1 MPTTGIPPL
10 GVTRTPDGTRFT
22 VWSHNAARIDLCL
35 FDEAG
40 NTELSRLPMQRD
52 GDVHSIAL
60 PDIAAGT
67 RYGLRAEGVYS
78 PDHGLWFDPSKLLVD
93 PYAAQLDRPFRHDQR
108 LTVFGEETADLVPKA
123 ILTEV
128 KPLEPRPPLFQAG
141 GLIYEIAVK
150 PFTILHP
157 GVPERKRG
165 TVAALAEPV
174 IIDHLTSL
182 GVSAVELMP
191 VVAWIDER
199 HLPPLG
205 LHNGWGYNPIA
216 PMALDPRLVPGG
228 IEELRRTVEVLH
240 QAGIGVVL
248 DLVFNHS
255 GESDRFGA
263 TLSMRGLD
271 NLTYYRHAAGRPGEL
286 INDTGCGNTIACD
299 HPVVQRLILD
309 SLRHFVLAAGVDGFR
324 FDLASILGR
333 DMGGFRRD
341 AALFSAISADPI
353 LCGRVLIA
361 EPWDTG
367 PGGYQLGNFPHS
379 FLEWNDRARDDIR
392 RYWRGD
398 RHAIG
403 VLATALAGSSDS
415 FSRWGETATRSVNFI
430 AAHDGFTLMDL
441 VSYAR
446 KHNEANGEGNRDG
459 HDENFSW
466 NNGAEGATG
475 DPEIAA
481 FRQRDVM
488 ALLGTLFTSRGAI
501 MLTAGDE
508 GGRSQG
514 GNNNAYA
521 QDNAVTWLDWSKLDS
536 KLVEHTARL
545 SAMRRRFSVF
555 GDTGFFTGNGDV
567 AWLRLDGEPLTV
579 EDWEH
584 PATDN
589 LVVMLATEDRRQ
601 KRPTRLAVVI
611 NRSHAPHPFRL
622 PLSLEGE
629 WRDALSD
636 LTVPSFAPARSV
648 TFLVEVFESISRK
661 RI

>member
-10 GVTRTPDGTRFT
+10 GVTRTPDGTQFA

-35 FDEAG
+35 FDG
-40 NTELSRLPMQRD
+40 SGDKELRRLPMQRA
-52 GDVHSIAL
+52 GDVHSITL
-60 PDIAAGT
+60 PDIADGT
-67 RYGLRAEGVYS
+67 RYGLRADGVYS

-93 PYAAQLDRPFRHDQR
+93 PYAVELDRPFRHDAR
-108 LTVFGEETADLVPKA
+108 LTRFGEETADLVPKA
-123 ILTEV
+123 IVTEV
-128 KPLEPRPPLFQAG
+128 KPVVPKRPLFASG
-141 GLIYEIAVK
+141 AFIYEVAVK

-157 GVPERKRG
+157 GVPEEKRG

-174 IIDHLTSL
+174 IIDHLASL

-191 VVAWIDER
+191 IVAWVDER
-199 HLPPLG
+199 HLPALG

-228 IEELRRTVEVLH
+228 VEELRKTVDALH
-240 QAGIGVVL
+240 KAGIGVIL

-255 GESDRFGA
+255 GESDRFGT

-271 NLTYYRHAAGRPGEL
+271 NLTYYRHATDRPGEL

-299 HPVVQRLILD
+299 QPVVRALILD

-333 DMGGFRRD
+333 DMGGFHRD

-353 LCGRVLIA
+353 LCDRVLVA

-367 PGGYQLGNFPHS
+367 PGGYQLGNFPHP

-398 RHAIG
+398 RHAVG
-403 VLATALAGSSDS
+403 ALATALAGSSDS
-415 FSRWGETATRSVNFI
+415 FSRWGETATRSLNFI

-466 NNGAEGATG
+466 NNGAEGAIG

-481 FRQRDVM
+481 LRQRDVM
-488 ALLGTLFTSRGAI
+488 ALLGTLFASRGAI
-501 MLTAGDE
+501 MVTAGDE
-508 GGRSQG
+508 GGHSQG

-521 QDNAVTWLDWSKLDS
+521 QDNAVTWLDWSKFDHT
-536 KLVEHTARL
+536 LVEHAARL

-555 GDTGFFTGNGDV
+555 GETAFFTGSGDI
-567 AWLRLDGEPLTV
+567 AWLRLDGKPLTV

-589 LVVMLATEDRRQ
+589 LVMMLATEDRRQ
-601 KRPTRLAVVI
+601 KRSTRLAVVI

-622 PLSLEGE
+622 PASLDGE

-636 LTVPSFAPARSV
+636 APAPASASARSV
-648 TFLVEVFESISRK
+648 TFLIEFF
-661 RI
+661 

>member
-415 FSRWGETATRSVNFI
+415 FSRWG
-430 AAHDGFTLMDL
+430 
-441 VSYAR
+441 
-446 KHNEANGEGNRDG
+446 
-459 HDENFSW
+459 
-466 NNGAEGATG
+466 
-475 DPEIAA
+475 
-481 FRQRDVM
+481 
-488 ALLGTLFTSRGAI
+488 
-501 MLTAGDE
+501 
-508 GGRSQG
+508 
-514 GNNNAYA
+514 
-521 QDNAVTWLDWSKLDS
+521 
-536 KLVEHTARL
+536 
-545 SAMRRRFSVF
+545 
-555 GDTGFFTGNGDV
+555 
-567 AWLRLDGEPLTV
+567 
-579 EDWEH
+579 
-584 PATDN
+584 
-589 LVVMLATEDRRQ
+589 
-601 KRPTRLAVVI
+601 
-611 NRSHAPHPFRL
+611 
-622 PLSLEGE
+622 
-629 WRDALSD
+629 
-636 LTVPSFAPARSV
+636 
-648 TFLVEVFESISRK
+648 
-661 RI
+661 

>member
-10 GVTRTPDGTRFT
+10 GVTRTPDGTRFA

-35 FDEAG
+35 FDKAG
-40 NTELSRLPMQRD
+40 TKELRRLAMLRE
-52 GDVHSIAL
+52 GDVHSVTLA
-60 PDIAAGT
+60 DIAVGT
-67 RYGLRAEGVYS
+67 RYGLRADGIYS
-78 PDHGLWFDPSKLLVD
+78 PEHGLWFDPSKLLVD
-93 PYAAQLDRPFRHDQR
+93 PYATELDRPFRHDSR

-123 ILTEV
+123 IVTEAKTV
-128 KPLEPRPPLFQAG
+128 KTKPPLFEPG
-141 GLIYEIAVK
+141 GLIYEVAVK

-157 GVPERKRG
+157 DIPKKKRG
-165 TVAALAEPV
+165 TLAALADPV
-174 IIDHLTSL
+174 VLDHLKRL

-191 VVAWIDER
+191 IVAWIDER

-228 IEELRRTVEVLH
+228 LKELRKTVDALH
-240 QAGIGVVL
+240 KAGIGVIL

-255 GESDRFGA
+255 GESDRLGT

-271 NLTYYRHAAGRPGEL
+271 NLTYYRHATDQPGEL

-309 SLRHFVLAAGVDGFR
+309 SLRHFVLTAGVDGFR

-333 DMGGFRRD
+333 DMSGFHRD
-341 AALFSAISADPI
+341 AALFAAIAADPV
-353 LCGRVLIA
+353 LSDRVLIA

-367 PGGYQLGNFPHS
+367 PGGYQLGNFPEP

-398 RHAIG
+398 RHAMG
-403 VLATALAGSSDS
+403 ALATALAGSSDT
-415 FSRWGETATRSVNFI
+415 FSRWGETATRSVNFV
-430 AAHDGFTLMDL
+430 AAHDGFTLTDL

-459 HDENFSW
+459 HDENYSW
-466 NNGAEGATG
+466 NNGAEGPID

-481 FRQRDVM
+481 ARQHDAM
-488 ALLGTLFTSRGAI
+488 ALLGTLFASRGTI

-508 GGRSQG
+508 GGRSQR

-521 QDNAVTWLDWSKLDS
+521 QDNAVTWLDWSKLDD
-536 KLVEHTARL
+536 KLIDHTARL
-545 SAMRRRFSVF
+545 SAMRRRFGVF
-555 GDTGFFTGNGDV
+555 ADTRFFTGMGDV
-567 AWLRLDGEPLTV
+567 AWLRLDGHPMTV

-589 LVVMLATEDRRQ
+589 LVMVLATEDRKQ
-601 KRPTRLAVVI
+601 KRPTRLAVVL

-622 PLSLEGE
+622 PASLDGE
-629 WRDALSD
+629 WCDALSD
-636 LTVPSFAPARSV
+636 AAPPVFAPARSV
-648 TFLVEVFESISRK
+648 TFFVEVF
-661 RI
+661 